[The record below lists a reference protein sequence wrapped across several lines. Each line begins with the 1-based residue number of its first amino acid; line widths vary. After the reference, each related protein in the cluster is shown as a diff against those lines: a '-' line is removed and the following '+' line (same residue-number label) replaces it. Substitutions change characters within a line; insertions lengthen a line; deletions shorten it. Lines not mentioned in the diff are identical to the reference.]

1 MHEKLQPS
9 APQRKALL
17 QTKKCN
23 LLRIKK
29 ATNKRKIHEE
39 ATIKEVNKPQ
49 QKKQRQKS
57 QRTLKATAKNR

>member
-1 MHEKLQPS
+1 MKMHEKLQPS
-9 APQRKALL
+9 APRRKALL

-29 ATNKRKIHEE
+29 AIKKRKIHEE

-49 QKKQRQKS
+49 RKKQQRQKI
-57 QRTLKATAKNR
+57 